1 MKWYVVLVSFVFLI
15 FSSYAE
21 PSKRTDLMNWRV
33 FKGGI
38 KDETELPICGE
49 IAERFNQRIKIHS
62 SDEWIERLP
71 WRKII
76 ADPKTTGLMPEA
88 AYHAVAFEGSR
99 KGQMSAGVYANLV
112 SYQVSNSVL
121 SRLVT
126 SGGAFVFDEKL
137 LLGGMQFGANVR
149 ADYWLCSEIVEFAGT
164 VGNCEAAY
172 ALPIGEKVEELNQQM
187 SVWNFPNPLE
197 IDERGHVAS
206 AGSKGITKYYL
217 AGVKDAPSVDFPFV
231 AWVEPMP
238 KVYLNRAAG
247 EWRPDAIIAVTT
259 PLYFD
264 PSTDFTPHANDKIPA
279 RVGLFTLKR
288 DVDCDLNREY
298 LERCYSFHPITSCMV
313 ESYYKEP
320 M

>member
-1 MKWYVVLVSFVFLI
+1 MKWYGVFVSFGFLI

-21 PSKRTDLMNWRV
+21 PSKRTDLMNWSV

-38 KDETELPICGE
+38 KDETELPICAE
-49 IAERFNQRIKIHS
+49 IAKRFNQRIKTHS
-62 SDEWIERLP
+62 SDEWSP

-76 ADPKTTGLMPEA
+76 ADPKMTGLMPEA
-88 AYHAVAFEGSR
+88 AYHAVAFEGAET
-99 KGQMSAGVYANLV
+99 GQMSAGVYANLV

-126 SGGAFVFDEKL
+126 SGIHFMFSEEL

-149 ADYWLCSEIVEFAGT
+149 ADYWLCSEVTEFAGT
-164 VGNCEAAY
+164 VGACETAY

-187 SVWNFPNPLE
+187 ERWSFPNPLE

-217 AGVKDAPSVDFPFV
+217 AGRKNSAFV

-259 PLYFD
+259 PKYFD
-264 PSTDFTPHANDKIPA
+264 SKTDFTPFANDKIPA

-288 DVDCDLNREY
+288 EHDCDLERERI
-298 LERCYSFHPITSCMV
+298 ERCYTFSPITSCMV
-313 ESYYKEP
+313 ESYYREP
-320 M
+320 

>member
-1 MKWYVVLVSFVFLI
+1 MKWYVVLVSFGFLI

-88 AYHAVAFEGSR
+88 AYHAVAFGGAETD
-99 KGQMSAGVYANLV
+99 QMSAGVYANLV
-112 SYQVSNSVL
+112 SYQVSNSIL
-121 SRLVT
+121 SRLDT
-126 SGGAFVFDEKL
+126 GEGGFRSSEEL
-137 LLGGMQFGANVR
+137 LVGGMQLPVNIR
-149 ADYWLCSEIVEFAGT
+149 AKYWHCDEIQDDAGPAT
-164 VGNCEAAY
+164 LGQCQTAY

-187 SVWNFPNPLE
+187 EKWSFPNPLE
-197 IDERGHVAS
+197 IDWRGYVAS
-206 AGSKGITKYYL
+206 AGTGLKRYYL
-217 AGVKDAPSVDFPFV
+217 AGEKNTNFV
-231 AWVEPMP
+231 VWVEPMP

-259 PLYFD
+259 PNYFD
-264 PSTDFTPHANDKIPA
+264 SVTDSPALANDKIPA

-288 DVDCDLNREY
+288 DVDCDVSRER
-298 LERCYSFHPITSCMV
+298 LEYCYTFSPITSCMV